1 MELPRY
7 RGIVVL
13 SFCAVA
19 TLLASPPA
27 RGQGCTPAAT
37 VGCFLD
43 GRVQAELDWTNDPP
57 TALAPPH
64 WPAQG
69 SGTFHD
75 LGLEEFAL
83 ISFADP
89 ETPDM
94 MMLML
99 DGTLVNGSWWL
110 FASAVADVGFTLQLT
125 RTADGNIAT
134 YAHPIGQLGGWIA
147 DTSVVFMSP
156 SAAGVSSALVAEM
169 AALCAPD
176 ALCLHDG
183 RFEVTVE
190 WRNHHSSPEQTGVG
204 HPLPFSPTTG
214 LFWFFAADQPNL
226 MVNVIDGRARNDHF
240 WVRVASLTDLEW
252 TIEVRDTKTG
262 AIWSYRNP
270 PGSILP
276 HIDSTAIAAPLILE
290 VPALGGAGE
299 ILLVALLLSAG
310 IVSLRRRS
318 ALAR

>member
-1 MELPRY
+1 VELLRY
-7 RGIVVL
+7 RGIVVF

-19 TLLASPPA
+19 MLSASPPA
-27 RGQGCTPAAT
+27 RGQDCTPAAT

-57 TALAPPH
+57 TALAPPR

-75 LGLEEFAL
+75 LGIDDFAL

-94 MMLML
+94 MMSMIDATVF
-99 DGTLVNGSWWL
+99 DGHFWL
-110 FASAVADVGFTLQLT
+110 FASAVTDVGFTLQLT
-125 RTADGNIAT
+125 RTSDGKIAT
-134 YAHPIGQLGGWIA
+134 YSHPIGQVGSMIA
-147 DTSVVFMSP
+147 DTSVAFLP
-156 SAAGVSSALVAEM
+156 PIAAGAASALVAEA
-169 AALCAPD
+169 AALCAPN

-190 WRNHHSSPEQTGVG
+190 WRNHHASPEQTGVG
-204 HPLPFSPTTG
+204 HPLPFSQTTG
-214 LFWFFAADQPNL
+214 LFGFFTTHRAEL

-240 WVRVASLTDLEW
+240 WVRVASLTDVEW
-252 TIEVRDTKTG
+252 TLEVRDTKTG

-270 PGSILP
+270 AGSTLP
-276 HIDSTAIAAPLILE
+276 HVDPTAIAAPLILE
-290 VPALGGAGE
+290 VPALGGVGE
-299 ILLVALLLSAG
+299 ILLVVLLLSAG

-318 ALAR
+318 ALVR